1 MKPSFELWSV
11 TATVYRPA
19 FNFATCAPLNVRLR
33 APDGLTDAV
42 RTPRL
47 GTVAFDFRPETELL
61 VPVIR
66 WPEPAFDCVEAVPT
80 VEDEPDVRTMV
91 VRLLGT
97 LGEVTQAK
105 NGVEAL
111 AHLKAGG
118 GADLIVTDVMMPQM
132 DGLTLSRELKKDP
145 ALARIPILM
154 LTAKSSP
161 TSMIDGINAG
171 ARQYLTKPFKADDL
185 LAKAKKAL
193 AR

>member
-1 MKPSFELWSV
+1 MSSPSS
-11 TATVYRPA
+11 AGPRPKI
-19 FNFATCAPLNVRLR
+19 
-33 APDGLTDAV
+33 
-42 RTPRL
+42 
-47 GTVAFDFRPETELL
+47 L
-61 VPVIR
+61 V
-66 WPEPAFDCVEAVPT
+66 

-97 LGEVTQAK
+97 LGEVIQAQ
-105 NGVEAL
+105 NGAEAL
-111 AHLKAGG
+111 ELLLRGG
-118 GADLIVTDVMMPQM
+118 RAPDLIVTDVMMPQM

-161 TSMIDGINAG
+161 SSMIDGINAG